1 MEQLQ
6 KIRQISR
13 QILYCSLVGIVFRID
28 KVTLV
33 GDVCFVSFL
42 KILSAEKHKILKIYS
57 VKKRKILKMLSK
69 NNLNQKRSPLSGSGF
84 SFGICQFASCTNRTA
99 SPQW

>member
-42 KILSAEKHKILKIYS
+42 KILSAEK
-57 VKKRKILKMLSK
+57 RKILKMLSK
-69 NNLNQKRSPLSGSGF
+69 NNLNQKRLPLSGLGF
-84 SFGICQFASCTNRTA
+84 IIRICQFASCTNFL
-99 SPQW
+99 

>member
-33 GDVCFVSFL
+33 GDVCFVSFF

-57 VKKRKILKMLSK
+57 VKKRVILDILSK
-69 NNLNQKRSPLSGSGF
+69 NNLNHVISPLCGSGF

-99 SPQW
+99 SPQ